1 MHYLKRNFAMSKKNI
16 IIKSKILN
24 SDFGSNSVSGSN
36 SDSDSKSVFMNVG
49 IFIFFVLHLH

>member
-24 SDFGSNSVSGSN
+24 SDFGSNSVSGS
-36 SDSDSKSVFMNVG
+36 DSDSKSVFMNLGV
-49 IFIFFVLHLH
+49 FIFFILHLHSK